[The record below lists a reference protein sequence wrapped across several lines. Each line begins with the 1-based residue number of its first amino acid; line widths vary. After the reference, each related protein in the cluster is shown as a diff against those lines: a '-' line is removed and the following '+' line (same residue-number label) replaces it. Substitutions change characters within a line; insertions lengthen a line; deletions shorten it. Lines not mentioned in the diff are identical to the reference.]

1 MGSFTRGRSPAGI
14 AVTLP
19 SHPALV
25 RAIVLPIALASL
37 AALATPV
44 PATAPPPRTQPVDWR
59 DQVLYFAMIDRFD
72 DGDPAN
78 NDQGAG
84 VFDPADGRKYSGGDL
99 AGLTRRLDYL
109 EGLGVTGLWITP
121 PVANQWWDGE
131 ANFSGYH
138 GYWASDFSAIDAHYG
153 SDADYV
159 ALGSALDARGMTLVQ
174 DIVVNHVGNF
184 FAYDDWRE
192 GEPAHTWR
200 RTRGS
205 RPVDRPTQWP
215 FSENDPNDP
224 AQRIL
229 GIYHWTPPVRD
240 YTDEVQERTFQM
252 AGLDDLDTSNER
264 VRRALRQSF
273 GGWIAKAGVDAFR
286 VDTAFYVAPDFFA
299 DFLHADDAEAP
310 GVLRVAESLGNPR
323 FHVFGEGF
331 GIDRPFED
339 AQMRKID
346 AYQRV
351 ENGIPAMIQF
361 PLYGSFG
368 DVFARGHAPAELA
381 WRIERTLALHA
392 DPWRM
397 PSFIDNHD
405 VDRFLAGASEPALK
419 QALLAML
426 ALPGIP
432 VLWQGTEQ
440 GFRNPRDAMFA
451 AGFGSGGRD
460 HFDTTHP
467 LYRAIAAMLA
477 LRRAHPALSRARP
490 EVLAADAAGPGMIA
504 WAMQGDAE
512 VPAADADGERLLIAL
527 NTAGHAELLDVTGL
541 PPGARL
547 VPLLALD
554 GDGDTQQADATG
566 RLLAELPARAGAV
579 WRVEPPPRERSAGES
594 GSRDHGAQDA
604 ARPPTLDAV
613 PERVRDDLVLTG
625 TLLPGVD
632 ARLVVDGDLS
642 RASRVVAD
650 AEGRFQLS
658 LPTDDFIDPRAA
670 HRVLVLAGDGL
681 ASPGQSFRVD
691 REWTLMASADDPEG
705 DDAGPEGRYRYPTDP
720 SYAGAASM
728 DLRRLQ
734 VFGSGA
740 ALALEFTMGELL
752 DSWNPANGFDHVA
765 FSVFLSLPDRAD
777 GATAMPGQ
785 NAGLPDGRRWH
796 YRLRAHGWSNA
807 FFSADGAGARSDGR
821 AMSPGARLSVDRE
834 RRVVR
839 FELPAA
845 ALGHPADRSGLVIH
859 ATTWDWDGG
868 WRGLSA
874 EGGGHTMGGGDGRRD
889 PLWMDAMTVVLP
901 EAPSA
906 P

>member
-1 MGSFTRGRSPAGI
+1 MTMDTPGHRALQPLVALLLLAVPLAVAAVDAPRS
-14 AVTLP
+14 
-19 SHPALV
+19 
-25 RAIVLPIALASL
+25 
-37 AALATPV
+37 
-44 PATAPPPRTQPVDWR
+44 QPVDWR

-78 NDQGAG
+78 NEQGAG
-84 VFDPADGRKYSGGDL
+84 VYDPADGAKYSGGDL
-99 AGLTRRLDYL
+99 KGLARRLDYL

-131 ANFSGYH
+131 ARFSGYH
-138 GYWASDFSAIDAHYG
+138 GYWAADFSAIDAHYG
-153 SDADYV
+153 TEADYA
-159 ALGSALDARGMTLVQ
+159 ALGLALDARGMTLVQ

-184 FAYDDWRE
+184 FAYDDWRA
-192 GEPAHTWR
+192 GEPAHSWR

-205 RPVDRPTQWP
+205 RPMERPTQWP
-215 FSENDPNDP
+215 FSENDPTDP
-224 AQRIL
+224 AQRTL

-240 YTDEVQERTFQM
+240 YTDPVQEHTFQM
-252 AGLDDLDTSNER
+252 AGLDDLDTSNGL
-264 VRRALRQSF
+264 VRRALRKGF
-273 GGWIAKAGVDAFR
+273 GDWIAKAGVDAFR
-286 VDTAFYVAPDFFA
+286 VDTAFYVPADFFP
-299 DFLHADDAEAP
+299 DFLHADDPEAP
-310 GVLRVAESLGNPR
+310 GVLRVAERLGNPR

-351 ENGIPAMIQF
+351 KNGIPAMIQF

-451 AGFGSGGRD
+451 GGFGSGGRD
-460 HFDTTHP
+460 HFDPTHP

-490 EVLAADAAGPGMIA
+490 EVLAADAAGPGVIA

-527 NTAGHAELLDVTGL
+527 NTAEHAELLDVTGL

-547 VPLLALD
+547 APLLALD
-554 GDGDTQQADATG
+554 GDGPVLQANATG
-566 RLLAELPARAGAV
+566 RVLGELPARAGGV
-579 WRVEPPPRERSAGES
+579 WRVEPAPRTA
-594 GSRDHGAQDA
+594 DGAA
-604 ARPPTLDAV
+604 ATGPAAAPTLDPL
-613 PERVRDDLVLTG
+613 PEVVRDTLVLTG
-625 TLLPGVD
+625 TLPPGRD
-632 ARLVVDGDLS
+632 GTLVVDGDLV
-642 RASRVVAD
+642 RAQRLIAD
-650 AEGRFQLS
+650 ADGRWRETV
-658 LPTDDFIDPRAA
+658 PTDDFIDPKAT
-670 HRVLVLAGDGL
+670 HRVVVLAGDGL
-681 ASPGQSFRVD
+681 ASPGQTFRVERD
-691 REWTLMASADDPEG
+691 WTLLAEATDPEG

-720 SYAGAASM
+720 SYAGEASM
-728 DLRRLQ
+728 DLRGMR
-734 VFGSGA
+734 VFGSGG
-740 ALALEFTMGELL
+740 ALAVELAMGEVL

-765 FSVFLSLPDRAD
+765 FSVFLSLPGRSD

-785 NAGLPDGRRWH
+785 NATLPDARRWQV
-796 YRLRAHGWSNA
+796 RLRAHGWSNA
-807 FFSADGAGARSDGR
+807 AFRSEGADANRDGTPLV
-821 AMSPGARLSVDRE
+821 PGARIAVDKARKL
-834 RRVVR
+834 VR
-839 FELPAA
+839 FEFPAA
-845 ALGHPADRSGLVIH
+845 VLGHPTDLRGLVVH

-868 WRGLSA
+868 WRGLSP
-874 EGGGHTMGGGDGRRD
+874 EGGGHTMGGGDGARA
-889 PLWMDAMTVVLP
+889 PLWMDALHLEVD
-901 EAPSA
+901 
-906 P
+906 